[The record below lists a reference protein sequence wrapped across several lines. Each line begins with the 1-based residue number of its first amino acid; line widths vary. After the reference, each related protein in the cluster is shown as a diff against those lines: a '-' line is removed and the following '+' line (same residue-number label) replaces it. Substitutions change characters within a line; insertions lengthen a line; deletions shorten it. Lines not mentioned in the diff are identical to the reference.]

1 MNLLAID
8 RADLGKGVWALG
20 IRGSLDASNVNSFAE
35 AAAALIGQG
44 ARDVL
49 IELRE
54 AQYVSS
60 AGFGGF
66 LKVVDDAAERRGR
79 VVFVGVPPSI
89 KGVFKL
95 LGLETA
101 LAFAPDRQTALTY
114 LNAGITIADGSAA
127 SPAEGERGSTALPSE

>member
-1 MNLLAID
+1 MNLLVID

-20 IRGSLDASNVNSFAE
+20 IRGSLDASNVNSFVE

-44 ARDVL
+44 ARHVL

-60 AGFGGF
+60 TGFGSF
-66 LKVVDDAAERRGR
+66 LKVVDDAAERQGR

-89 KGVFKL
+89 KGIFKL
-95 LGLETA
+95 LGLESA
-101 LAFAPDRQTALTY
+101 LSFAPDRETALTF
-114 LNAGITIADGSAA
+114 LNAGVAIADGSSA
-127 SPAEGERGSTALPSE
+127 SPAEADN